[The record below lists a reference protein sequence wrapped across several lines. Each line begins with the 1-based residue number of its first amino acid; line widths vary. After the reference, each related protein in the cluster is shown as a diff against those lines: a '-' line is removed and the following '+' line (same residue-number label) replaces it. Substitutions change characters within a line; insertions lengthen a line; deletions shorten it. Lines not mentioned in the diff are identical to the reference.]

1 MNWATFFF
9 FSKFS
14 KHHLTSLNLSLLFFF
29 FYFYNFFGLYLQVSS
44 WTRTLMTIQNQTS
57 PNMDSLLVMT
67 TKKKRSRG
75 TGNGNLLC
83 GSWWKNHDPQ
93 RKPKY
98 DLFICIDFFSLISKY
113 VLLFGFIF
121 EMLITLTDFAEV
133 WEKFHANWSSVITD
147 IY

>member
-1 MNWATFFF
+1 MNWATFFSQNF
-9 FSKFS
+9 PNVTLPPWIF
-14 KHHLTSLNLSLLFFF
+14 HYCFF

-83 GSWWKNHDPQ
+83 GSWWKNHDPR